1 MLYICISVQYSVH
14 HCPSLSILSNTLNY
28 LKYLIT
34 LITLKRLSVLYRHPA
49 VDNLWI
55 TRPVTMKGRGRGTG
69 SGELW
74 CRLFRSQKGK
84 TKKILLKKEA
94 VKVGTE

>member
-1 MLYICISVQYSVH
+1 MYH
-14 HCPSLSILSNTLNY
+14 
-28 LKYLIT
+28 KYLIT
-34 LITLKRLSVLYRHPA
+34 LITLERLSVLYRQPA

-55 TRPVTMKGRGRGTG
+55 TRPVLIEGRGRGTG

-74 CRLFRSQKGK
+74 CRLFRSQKSK
-84 TKKILLKKEA
+84 IKKILLKKEA